1 MYSDYIVRGQ
11 ILSDLL
17 TKYSD
22 DTYLSEQLE
31 LLQSLENEQLYKKG
45 EVELILGSPKK
56 SWHLKI

>member
-31 LLQSLENEQLYKKG
+31 LLQSLENEQTYKKG